1 VIFNEPARTPYDLNF
16 RVLGIPV
23 RVHPLFWLVAL
34 LLGLGGGDNGRDLA
48 PLLFWIGTAFV
59 SILIHELGHALA
71 ARSYGWEP
79 WITLHGF
86 GGLASYRP
94 TFQSP
99 KSQILISLAG
109 PGAGFLFAA
118 VVLGFIAASGHSI
131 HFVWPNFTLPFWF
144 EPLYQ
149 SRNLNLLLYYLLY
162 INIFWG
168 LVNLLPIYPLDGGR
182 ISQEVFQLANP
193 RDGLQQALWLSIAV
207 AVGAGILAWTR
218 MGDQFLAIFCA
229 YLAYTSYQT
238 LQSYSGRGGGFGGFR

>member
-1 VIFNEPARTPYDLNF
+1 MIFNEPSRTAYDLKF

-34 LLGLGGGDNGRDLA
+34 LLGVGGGDGRDLA
-48 PLLFWIGTAFV
+48 RMLFWVGAVFV

-94 TFQSP
+94 TSRSP
-99 KSQILISLAG
+99 RRQILISLAG

-118 VVLGFIAASGHSI
+118 VVVGFIAASGHRVEFAWPD
-131 HFVWPNFTLPFWF
+131 FVLPVRF
-144 EPLYQ
+144 ELFASP
-149 SRNLNLLLYYLLY
+149 NLNLILYFLLF

-168 LVNLLPIYPLDGGR
+168 LVNLLPIYPLDGGH
-182 ISQEVFQLANP
+182 ISQEVFQLVNP
-193 RDGLQQALWLSIAV
+193 RDGLRQSLWLSIIV
-207 AVGAGILAWTR
+207 AVGAGVLAWTR
-218 MGDQFLAIFCA
+218 LGDQFLAIFCA
-229 YLAYTSYQT
+229 YLAYTSYTT
-238 LQSYSGRGGGFGGFR
+238 LQAQLGPGGRWGGFR